1 MQAQQQPIDVL
12 EAYKE
17 KSKEWINTLTLE
29 MMKDNLYDVMKKK
42 QKAMADK
49 TGEE

>member
-17 KSKEWINTLTLE
+17 KSKEWINTLMLE
-29 MMKDNLYDVMKKK
+29 MMKENLYDVMKKK

>member
-1 MQAQQQPIDVL
+1 MQAQRQPMEVL

-29 MMKDNLYDVMKKK
+29 MMKENLYDIMKKK
-42 QKAMADK
+42 QKAMAEK